1 MLPTPVNVNLSAWVE
16 RPVEMKVLE
25 KLKENPS
32 KRAERAR
39 LRRAQKA
46 RLETLRD
53 AKAMAR
59 EAREAS
65 AATTVDFNRKGQKLK
80 RFSRAE
86 FDKAIATRS
95 AKLLR
100 CIEGEHKRDPDR
112 AVIKV
117 TMTVQ
122 RSGRFLNARLA
133 DGTGPGVKCVF
144 RAIQGLKMPPF
155 SGGDKTI
162 TLPYKVK

>member
-1 MLPTPVNVNLSAWVE
+1 MTKAGLSNEEKKA
-16 RPVEMKVLE
+16 RRKALE
-25 KLKENPS
+25 KE
-32 KRAERAR
+32 E
-39 LRRAQKA
+39 
-46 RLETLRD
+46 
-53 AKAMAR
+53 AR

-65 AATTVDFNRKGQKLK
+65 AATTVDFNRRGVKLS
-80 RFSRAE
+80 RFSRRE

-95 AKLLR
+95 NKLLR
-100 CIEGEHKRDPDR
+100 CIEAEHQRDPQR

-122 RSGRFLNARLA
+122 RSGRFLNARLT

-144 RAIQGLKMPPF
+144 RAIQGLKMQPF